1 MFIRFIAASWKQ
13 AQDLMD
19 TVSPK
24 HEPGTPFSAN
34 PDQIDAKAVGECIT
48 LLRKAAGAAA
58 FLSGTL
64 MYRVLEVAGGSLPTY
79 DPQVPLRRFIM
90 CWILK
95 FSTVYSCLSGSRVA
109 IALAHIRSCGRELRP
124 QPAKS
129 SSFNRS
135 LAKSTRCI
143 PAGRKAG

>member
-1 MFIRFIAASWKQ
+1 MFIRFVAASWKQ
-13 AQDLMD
+13 AQDLMA

-64 MYRVLEVAGGSLPTY
+64 MYRVVEATGGSVPPCDPKIPLVLSCAGWGIFLLPFLFGAVT
-79 DPQVPLRRFIM
+79 
-90 CWILK
+90 
-95 FSTVYSCLSGSRVA
+95 FSAQWL
-109 IALAHIRSCGRELRP
+109 
-124 QPAKS
+124 
-129 SSFNRS
+129 
-135 LAKSTRCI
+135 
-143 PAGRKAG
+143 